1 MKILGLK
8 VPLDVYSHERKEGQ
22 FKKKLH
28 ELAQDVNELAED
40 VIDKRDWHHV
50 RGRPTNVI
58 GTTSEEDVIDKRG

>member
-50 RGRPTNVI
+50 RGRRHRQT
-58 GTTSEEDVIDKRG
+58 